1 MNDFPQVNIV
11 VTPSQV
17 EKMVCD
23 KIIQK
28 VQKPTRYMGYEL
40 NSVHRD
46 WDTVG
51 FKMLLAFPD
60 VYEVGMSYV
69 GFKILY
75 NIINSNPSWVAE
87 RTFAPW
93 PDMEDQMRAN
103 GVPLYGLESF
113 NPARNY
119 DVIGFTLQYEMTYT
133 NVVNMLILSGIEPL
147 SRDRSED
154 DPIIVAGGPC
164 ASNPEPM
171 AEFMDA
177 FDLGDG
183 EESLAEIAETVE
195 RCKRDGLCRSD
206 IVRELAKIPGVYVP
220 AYYEMKVSQSGG
232 SYVVPKVEGVPERV
246 RRRVVSDLSKTPF
259 PEELIVPYM
268 ELIHDRIAV
277 EVMRGCSRGCRFC

>member
-1 MNDFPQVNIV
+1 MNDSPQVKIS

-17 EKMVCD
+17 EKTVCD
-23 KIIQK
+23 SIIHK

-40 NSVHRD
+40 KSVHRD
-46 WDTVG
+46 WKKLS

-147 SRDRSED
+147 SKDR
-154 DPIIVAGGPC
+154 G
-164 ASNPEPM
+164 
-171 AEFMDA
+171 
-177 FDLGDG
+177 
-183 EESLAEIAETVE
+183 
-195 RCKRDGLCRSD
+195 
-206 IVRELAKIPGVYVP
+206 
-220 AYYEMKVSQSGG
+220 
-232 SYVVPKVEGVPERV
+232 
-246 RRRVVSDLSKTPF
+246 
-259 PEELIVPYM
+259 
-268 ELIHDRIAV
+268 
-277 EVMRGCSRGCRFC
+277 